1 MKINSLILLMI
12 FLFSSI
18 LAFNIT
24 KTNDDFTNERISIP
38 ETSETHETPENPQGP
53 EAPVASESINKKPL
67 EWYYDN
73 LSPDDRKKIRQAM
86 DMAIPR
92 DEIVN
97 GIAGGWGVRETAT
110 LIGSQYSPAY
120 DSSIQARDYAPW
132 EALDLLEQVFGY
144 RYNPNA
150 NDETR
155 DPYFHMTLIAPIS
168 NLART
173 QWAALIA
180 RSFGQIG
187 IDVDLK
193 WWNWNIFMPR
203 IFDDPTGIGF
213 DYEHGGY
220 DAFFVGYS
228 SISTGGMNIDT
239 KGIDYSD
246 LFTSGDF
253 APDGENTAWINN
265 TEVDDIWDRA
275 INSTSMAER
284 IQALMD
290 FQAWFYDEVPK
301 SVVFHSKDV
310 YAMDSSLSG
319 FDRLHGHNFQNWT
332 LAQTDVTYVQPL
344 NFSSF
349 NPLFSLPA
357 SWDRDLSV
365 SENVHGSL
373 TKIRGEHNLTHPVG
387 FLADSWTHSPDYLTW
402 DVTLKQGVL
411 WHDGTEVT
419 AKDVVYTYKA
429 IFNDT
434 IGVDS
439 YLRAVMTDIFGE
451 ASNIEQLSTYQVR
464 FKLPDFHPFV
474 ESLGFGLTI
483 LQKAQMK
490 LIPPSSWRDHGTNL
504 GTEQLQGFGPYYFDG
519 FDGTTVT
526 LRKANTYN
534 DLRMGH
540 DPSATGGGIW
550 WPNASISTAY
560 IKVVSDPKDAFDNLK
575 TGAYDVIDHLM
586 EIEQHYTT
594 IAASTWGKIVETPS
608 WGWQELTYNQYSPI
622 WGMNPEDPRV
632 MYPDPL
638 PEPVSNLEWY
648 YDNLTPDDRKKV
660 RQAMDMAIPREYIVE
675 KVAGGYALKS
685 ATPIDEKYVG
695 VYDSSIQAREIDLEQ
710 AKDLLQDVFGYR
722 YITWETNGSE
732 DTYFD
737 MTLSAPI
744 SRSDRI
750 RWAGLT
756 ALNFQQIGINVT
768 LKLWDWG
775 IGTDRIFTDPIDIGF
790 DYNHGGMD
798 AFYIGWTDNPDAVIP
813 TYYSSDKWPPDD
825 SHNYNWIVDA
835 NADDI
840 SDRAWSSVDI
850 ADRIQANKDFQN
862 WYHEEVP
869 RSTIIQLLDLWAMDP
884 LLEGVDP
891 LLGYNIQ
898 NWTIGTQTSA
908 VIAQP
913 YDYVNFNP
921 VISDVGSDFYVLD
934 NIFCSLSRR
943 RGAYNITHT
952 VPWLAES
959 WTHSPNYLTW
969 DVILRQGVKWSD
981 GTEVT
986 ADDVLFTYQAAMDT
1000 DTISPYCRVL
1010 EEILGDA
1017 SNIVKTGTYSVRF
1030 TLPQF
1035 HPDVETILF
1044 GLDLLQKAQMSVI
1057 PFADWHI
1064 DKTNTE
1070 YSPIGCG
1077 PYQFD
1082 SYDFMDTIVIKVNP
1096 YYDETKMGH
1105 NPTMLGGGNW
1115 LPNPT
1120 LTTVTYKI
1128 VNTAASAIAG
1138 LKDEDWDFIDRNIYI
1153 KDWVNEIL
1161 PSWGKLVNYST
1172 WGFQE
1177 LGYNQFSP
1185 IWGMNPEDP
1194 RVMYPLDYPQP
1205 EFNLIDSS
1213 ITPVSTGV
1221 FQVTTTIQNNGSPAT
1236 LGTVPISWEQMYYE
1250 IPMVDGKGTLEES
1263 VVDLDL
1269 DGNGIKTDT
1278 FEVSWYRTETRPW
1291 DAMINGYIRAPS
1303 LCEGPPEDPWSHR
1316 TYYRHGEPKL
1326 FQLGSETHT
1335 LYCATND
1342 YAAFGLGNAFISEFP
1357 SPNFYLWFN
1366 STDVSATDIRINGF
1380 PVKVNYKWTGVESNL
1395 GWTPWTSKVYIIIPE
1410 NPFEISTG
1418 ESVIITYKL
1427 IGNWRTTPCELAHVV
1442 NWSPDNNIRLRWIP
1456 FGQELLVELPEF
1468 NLLDYSLTKISENVY
1483 KFIVNIQN
1491 TGAPAIS
1498 GTLPISWEKTYYE
1511 LSLVK
1516 GEGKLEE
1523 SVLDLD
1529 LNGDG
1534 DKSDIFDISWFHNE
1548 TRSWDALISGVHA
1561 YSIKEGSPEAPGR
1574 HRTYFLNNGKP
1585 KLFQLGSETHIL
1597 YYADNDY
1604 AALGLNAVI
1613 KHHPS
1618 PNFELYFNT
1627 DSVSASNLSIDGML
1641 AKENYTW
1648 SGYEQ
1653 VIGEDLWFS
1662 NIYVV
1667 PNSLFEITT
1676 GQTISFSCLLK
1687 VEETVDCILGLIM
1700 NWSPEGNTRCI
1711 WTPIWEES
1719 IILEGPPVTTTTTT
1733 TTTTEIPTTVEPTTT
1748 EESTTT
1754 EEETSKT
1761 ETPSIPSPGPGFEFP
1776 LIIIVFIGGILLK
1789 RRPYKK

>member
-1 MKINSLILLMI
+1 MKINPLILLI
-12 FLFSSI
+12 LFLFSSI
-18 LAFNIT
+18 SAFNIT
-24 KTNDDFTNERISIP
+24 KTTDDFTNEKISVP
-38 ETSETHETPENPQGP
+38 ETPRNPTSLETPETPT
-53 EAPVASESINKKPL
+53 ASESINKKPL

-73 LSPDDRKKIRQAM
+73 LSPDDRKNIRQAM

-92 DEIVN
+92 DEIVH

-110 LIGSQYSPAY
+110 PVGPQYSPAY
-120 DSSIQARDYAPW
+120 DPSIQARDYTIW
-132 EALDLLEQVFGY
+132 GALDLLEQVFGY
-144 RYNPNA
+144 RYDSNA

-155 DPYFHMTLIAPIS
+155 DPYFQMTLIAPTS
-168 NLART
+168 DLART

-193 WWNWNIFMPR
+193 WWNWNILTPR
-203 IFDDPTGIGF
+203 IFTDPTGIGF
-213 DYEHGGY
+213 DYKHGGY
-220 DAFFVGYS
+220 DAYLVGYS
-228 SISTGGMNIDT
+228 STSTGGMNIDT
-239 KGIDYSD
+239 KGIDFSD
-246 LFTSGDF
+246 LFTSGNF
-253 APDGENTAWINN
+253 APDGGNAAWIDNV
-265 TEVDDIWDRA
+265 EADDIWDRA

-290 FQAWFYDEVPK
+290 FQAWFYDKVPK
-301 SVVFHSKDV
+301 SIVFHSKDV
-310 YAMDSSLSG
+310 YVMDSSLSG

-332 LAQTDVTYVQPL
+332 LAQTDLTYVQPL

-357 SWDRDLSV
+357 TWHRDLSV

-419 AKDVVYTYKA
+419 AEDVVYTYKA
-429 IFNDT
+429 VFNDT

-439 YLRAVMTDIFGE
+439 YLREVMTDIFGD

-464 FKLPDFHPFV
+464 FTLPDFHPFV

-483 LQKAQMK
+483 LQKAQME
-490 LIPPSSWRDHGTNL
+490 LIPPTSWRDHGTNL
-504 GTEQLQGFGPYYFDG
+504 GTKQLQGFGPYYFDG
-519 FDGTTVT
+519 FDGSTVT

-560 IKVVSDPKDAFDNLK
+560 IKVVPDPKDAFDNLK

-586 EIEQHYTT
+586 EIEQHYNT

-638 PEPVSNLEWY
+638 PEPVSNLELY

-660 RQAMDMAIPREYIVE
+660 RQAMDMAIPRDYIVE
-675 KVAGGYALKS
+675 KIAGGYALKS

-695 VYDSSIQAREIDLEQ
+695 VYDSSIQAREFDLEQ

-744 SRSDRI
+744 SRVDRM
-750 RWAGLT
+750 RWASLI

-775 IGTDRIFTDPIDIGF
+775 IGVDRIFDDPIDTGF
-790 DYNHGGMD
+790 DHNHGGMD
-798 AFYIGWTDNPDAVIP
+798 AFFIGWTDHPDLSFIKEL
-813 TYYSSDKWPPDD
+813 YSSDNCIPEGY
-825 SHNYNWIVDA
+825 NYNWIIDV

-840 SDRAWSSVDI
+840 GNRALNSLEI
-850 ADRIQANKDFQN
+850 GDRIQAGKDFQS

-869 RSTIIQLLDLWAMDP
+869 RSTIRNDLDLWAMDP
-884 LLEGVDP
+884 LLKGFDP
-891 LLGYNIQ
+891 FLVYNIQ
-898 NWTIGTQTSA
+898 NWTITGHTSV

-913 YDYVNFNP
+913 YDFSHFNP
-921 VISDVGSDFYVLD
+921 MYSDDPSGQMVLD

-943 RGAYNITHT
+943 RGAHNITHA

-959 WTHSPNYLTW
+959 WTHSPDYLTW
-969 DVILRQGVKWSD
+969 DVTLRQGVKWSD

-986 ADDVLFTYQAAMDT
+986 ADDVVFTYQAAMDT
-1000 DTISPYCRVL
+1000 NTASFHYGVL
-1010 EEILGDA
+1010 VEILGDD

-1035 HPDVETILF
+1035 HPEVETVLF
-1044 GLDLLQKAQMSVI
+1044 SLDILQKAQMEAI
-1057 PFADWHI
+1057 LPANWITHA
-1064 DKTNTE
+1064 TNTQ

-1082 SYDFMDTIVIKVNP
+1082 SYDFIDTVVITVNP

-1120 LTTVTYKI
+1120 LTTVIFKLIKDTK
-1128 VNTAASAIAG
+1128 TAIAN
-1138 LKDEDWDFIDRNIYI
+1138 LKNGGIDFIDRNIEI
-1153 KDWVNEIL
+1153 KDWINETL
-1161 PSWGKLVNYST
+1161 PSWGKLVNYSA

-1194 RVMYPLDYPQP
+1194 RVMYPLDYPLP

-1221 FQVTTTIQNNGSPAT
+1221 FQVTTTIQNDGVPAT

-1250 IPMVDGKGTLEES
+1250 IPLVDGMGTLEES
-1263 VVDLDL
+1263 VIDRDL

-1278 FEVSWYRTETRPW
+1278 FDVSWHRTETRQW
-1291 DAMINGYIRAPS
+1291 DAIINGAIRAPA

-1342 YAAFGLGNAFISEFP
+1342 YAAFGLGNAFISDFP

-1366 STDVSATDIRINGF
+1366 STEVSAIDIRINGL
-1380 PVKVNYKWTGVESNL
+1380 PVEVNYKWIGVESIL
-1395 GWTPWTSKVYIIIPE
+1395 GRTPWTSQVYTIIPE
-1410 NPFEISTG
+1410 NPFEIITG
-1418 ESVIITYKL
+1418 ASVTITYNL

-1442 NWSPDNNIRLRWIP
+1442 NWSQDSNIRLRWIP
-1456 FGQELLVELPEF
+1456 FGQELFMELPEF
-1468 NLLDYSLTKISENVY
+1468 NLLNYTITEMSDDVYYFVVNV
-1483 KFIVNIQN
+1483 QN
-1491 TGAPAIS
+1491 TGAPAS
-1498 GTLPISWEKTYYE
+1498 YGTMPISWEKTYYE
-1511 LSLVK
+1511 LPLDNGV
-1516 GEGKLEE
+1516 GTLYE
-1523 SVLDLD
+1523 SVVDLD

-1534 DKSDIFDISWFHNE
+1534 DADDFFDVSWFHNE
-1548 TRSWDALISGVHA
+1548 TRLWDAIISGVHA
-1561 YSIKEGSPEAPGR
+1561 YSIFEGPPEAPHT
-1574 HRTYFLNNGKP
+1574 HRTYYLNNGQL

-1597 YYADNDY
+1597 YRANDTF
-1604 AALGLNAVI
+1604 AALGFSAAT

-1627 DSVSASNLSIDGML
+1627 DSVSASDFYIDGTPVE
-1641 AKENYTW
+1641 ENYTW
-1648 SGYEQ
+1648 SGGEQ
-1653 VIGEDLWFS
+1653 ILGENLWFS
-1662 NIYVV
+1662 NVYVV
-1667 PNSLFEITT
+1667 PNSLFEINT
-1676 GQTISFSCLLK
+1676 GQTISFSCKLI
-1687 VEETVDCILGLIM
+1687 VEETVECILGLIM
-1700 NWSPEGNTRCI
+1700 NWSPDSNTRCI
-1711 WTPIWEES
+1711 WTPVWEES
-1719 IILEGPPVTTTTTT
+1719 TILEGPPVTTTTTT
-1733 TTTTEIPTTVEPTTT
+1733 TTTITTG
-1748 EESTTT
+1748 ESTTT
-1754 EEETSKT
+1754 EEPSTSEETTTSEEETSET
-1761 ETPSIPSPGPGFEFP
+1761 EETSVPSPGPGFEVP
-1776 LIIIVFIGGILLK
+1776 LIIMVLVSGIILK
-1789 RRPYKK
+1789 RKLYKK